1 MISYKAL
8 IVAAVAASSIATP
21 LFAQEADFQMPEQCA
36 MAAPAGEMPAAGEMP
51 PAAMPAGKMPAGDA
65 PAAGMPAGE
74 MPMGEMPQASTHHG
88 NNAGGM
94 GAMMGM
100 GGMDMETMP
109 EHVQENMRRMM
120 VTMPAMH
127 DGMMNENA
135 DVAFACGMI
144 AHHQG
149 AIDMAEVLLEHGED
163 DQMRT
168 LAQEIIDAQVGEI
181 EQMTTWLAENAN

>member
-51 PAAMPAGKMPAGDA
+51 PADMPAGEMPAEDA

-94 GAMMGM
+94 GAVMGM

-168 LAQEIIDAQVGEI
+168 LAQEIINAQVGEI